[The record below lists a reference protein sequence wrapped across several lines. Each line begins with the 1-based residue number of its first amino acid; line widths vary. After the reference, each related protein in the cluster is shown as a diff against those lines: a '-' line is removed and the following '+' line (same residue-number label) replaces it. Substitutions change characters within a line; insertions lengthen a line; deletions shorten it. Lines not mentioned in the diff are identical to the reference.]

1 VTKGQRVKPWEKLP
15 FFSSLSERELEE
27 GVAPLFL
34 EERFREDEYLFYEG
48 DPSQGLFI
56 LEEGRVKIV
65 KHSTRGKDVI
75 LRLLSPE
82 EIFGEVAAF
91 DGGPCPASAQALEDT
106 VVLHL
111 WQKDFLGLLERYP
124 SIALRVIEDLGRKL
138 RDAHDLIRALTTET
152 VERRVA
158 TVLLKLAEK
167 MGKPEERGIRLKIHL
182 SRQDLADMAGTTIET
197 AIRVL
202 TKFTKDRLL
211 TKEGKFIIILDR
223 AALASL
229 SRSALPNN

>member
-1 VTKGQRVKPWEKLP
+1 VTKAPAPEPWKNLP
-15 FFSSLSERELEE
+15 FFSSLSKRELEE
-27 GVAPLFL
+27 SVAPLFQ
-34 EERFREDEYLFYEG
+34 EERFREGEYLFYEG

-56 LEEGRVKIV
+56 LREGRIKIV
-65 KHSTRGKDVI
+65 KHSVRGKDVI
-75 LRLLSPE
+75 LRLLNPE
-82 EIFGEVAAF
+82 EMFGEVAAF

-106 VVLHL
+106 VALHL
-111 WQKDFLGLLERYP
+111 PQSDFLGLLERYP
-124 SIALRVIEDLGRKL
+124 SIALQIIEDLGRKL
-138 RDAHDLIRALTTET
+138 RDAHDLIRALTTDT
-152 VERRVA
+152 VEKRIA

-167 MGKPEERGIRLKIHL
+167 LGKPEERGIRLKIHL

-202 TKFTKDRLL
+202 TKFTRDRLL

-229 SRSALPNN
+229 SRSFLPG

>member
-1 VTKGQRVKPWEKLP
+1 MIKAPAVEPWKKLP

-27 GVAPLFL
+27 SVAPLFQ
-34 EERFREDEYLFYEG
+34 EERFREGEYLFYEG
-48 DPSQGLFI
+48 DPSQGLFL
-56 LEEGRVKIV
+56 LEEGRIKII
-65 KHSTRGKDVI
+65 KHSTRGKDII
-75 LRLLSPE
+75 LRLLNPE
-82 EIFGEVAAF
+82 EMFGEVAAF

-111 WQKDFLGLLERYP
+111 SQGDFLMLLERYP
-124 SIALRVIEDLGRKL
+124 SIALRVMEDLGRKL

-152 VERRVA
+152 VEKRIA

-167 MGKPEERGIRLKIHL
+167 LGKPEERGIRLKIHL

-229 SRSALPNN
+229 SRSSLPK